1 MIPANINI
9 LLADDDQADCLLFK
23 LALEALPLTATLNVV
38 HDGELLMEYLTT
50 SQALPD
56 VLFLD
61 LNMPRKNG
69 FSSLGAIKRNTGLW
83 GLPIVIF
90 STSSDD
96 KAVNN
101 VFRDAAYYYIRKPD
115 DFTVLKKVLYE
126 ALTLISRPD
135 RSMPNKENFMLTGE
149 NVVIPERSPV

>member
-23 LALEALPLTATLNVV
+23 LALEALPLTATLNMVY
-38 HDGELLMEYLTT
+38 DGEQLMETLSAT
-50 SQALPD
+50 STLPD

-90 STSSDD
+90 STSSED

-101 VFRDAAYYYIRKPD
+101 VFRDAAYYYIRKPE
-115 DFTVLKKVLYE
+115 DFNLLKKVLYQ

-135 RSMPNKENFMLTGE
+135 RTMPNKENFMLTGE
-149 NVVIPERSPV
+149 NVVIPERNSE

>member
-38 HDGELLMEYLTT
+38 HDGELLMEFLTT

-149 NVVIPERSPV
+149 NVVIPERNPA

>member
-23 LALEALPLTATLNVV
+23 LALEALPLTATLNMVY
-38 HDGELLMEYLTT
+38 DGEQLMETLSAT
-50 SQALPD
+50 STLPD

-90 STSSDD
+90 STSSED

-101 VFRDAAYYYIRKPD
+101 VFRDAAYYYIRKPE
-115 DFTVLKKVLYE
+115 DFNLLKKVLYQ
-126 ALTLISRPD
+126 ALTLISHHD
-135 RSMPNKENFMLTGE
+135 RTMPNKENFMLTGE
-149 NVVIPERSPV
+149 NVVIPERNSE